1 MSASAPP
8 RPQIPRL
15 DELSL
20 VIETPRLVIRP
31 IAASDTDA
39 LHPIAADP
47 AVSRLLSWSA
57 HADREQTR
65 AWIQSVIEA
74 RAAGTAITWAIERD
88 GQVIGC
94 IGLSGITWTFRA
106 WRIDRAEL
114 GYWLGQ
120 GHWGQGLMS
129 EAALA
134 ATRWGFETLGL
145 HKITIGCME
154 GNAASQKIIERI
166 GYRFLAIH
174 EDDAWRDGRWWNHR
188 RYEMT
193 AADWADTTRTL
204 RFRRP
209 V

>member
-1 MSASAPP
+1 
-8 RPQIPRL
+8 
-15 DELSL
+15 
-20 VIETPRLVIRP
+20 VIDQL
-31 IAASDTDA
+31 
-39 LHPIAADP
+39 
-47 AVSRLLSWSA
+47 
-57 HADREQTR
+57 
-65 AWIQSVIEA
+65 
-74 RAAGTAITWAIERD
+74 AAGTAVTWAIERE

-94 IGLSGITWTFRA
+94 IGLSGITWAFRA
-106 WRIDRAEL
+106 WRIDRGEL

-120 GHWGQGLMS
+120 GHWGQGLMT

-134 ATRWGFETLGL
+134 ATRWAFETLGL
-145 HKITIGCME
+145 HKVTIGCMD

-166 GYRFLAIH
+166 GYRFLAVH

-193 AADWADTTRTL
+193 AGDWADTTRTL